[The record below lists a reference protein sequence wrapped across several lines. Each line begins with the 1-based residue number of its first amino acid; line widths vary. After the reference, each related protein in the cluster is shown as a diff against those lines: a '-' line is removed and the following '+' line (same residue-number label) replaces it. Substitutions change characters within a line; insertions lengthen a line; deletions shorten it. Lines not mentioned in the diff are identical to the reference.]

1 MAVIRYNV
9 PMISKGISMK
19 ISDISEYV
27 GFGTIRSFNR
37 AFRTVMG
44 VTPVEYRCGLNEL
57 SNQQ

>member
-1 MAVIRYNV
+1 
-9 PMISKGISMK
+9 MISKGISMK

-37 AFRTVMG
+37 AFRTVLG